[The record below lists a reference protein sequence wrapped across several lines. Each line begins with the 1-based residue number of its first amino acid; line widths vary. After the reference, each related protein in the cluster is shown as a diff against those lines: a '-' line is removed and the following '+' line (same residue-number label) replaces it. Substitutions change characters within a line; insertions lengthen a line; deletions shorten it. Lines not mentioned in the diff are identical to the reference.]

1 MLYLLV
7 NIWVIL
13 IMNILHTING
23 TTASATDVRK
33 SWTKIV
39 QGVKQTHK
47 PVFVFT
53 NNTPEA
59 VVLSYEDFQAMQLEL
74 EMARKEEFG
83 RQMVADLLEISI
95 LEHQA
100 IPQMRADAEGIF
112 REVVGE

>member
-1 MLYLLV
+1 
-7 NIWVIL
+7 
-13 IMNILHTING
+13 MNILHAING

-83 RQMVADLLEISI
+83 RQMVADLLEIST
-95 LEHQA
+95 LENQA
-100 IPQMRADAEGIF
+100 IPHMRADAHGIF
-112 REVVGE
+112 HEVEGE